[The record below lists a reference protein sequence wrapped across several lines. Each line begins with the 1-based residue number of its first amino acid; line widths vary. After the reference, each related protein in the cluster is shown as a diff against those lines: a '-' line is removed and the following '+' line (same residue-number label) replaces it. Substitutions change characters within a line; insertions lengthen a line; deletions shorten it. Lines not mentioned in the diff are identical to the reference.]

1 MKFGLAY
8 GLIWMGIR
16 SNSDQFKCILFTNN
30 KYLTNSMKQSPS
42 SEAKSCSVSQEIS
55 LILRNLKF
63 PAMFTR
69 AYHNS
74 VYTPVSYF
82 FKIQFNIALVSV
94 PTHTHTHTH
103 ARTRAHT
110 HTHTHTH
117 THSLIHSLTLDKRTH
132 TQHDYFRSPFVKGN
146 NA

>member
-8 GLIWMGIR
+8 GLICMVIR
-16 SNSDQFKCILFTNN
+16 SNSGQFKCILFTNN

-55 LILRNLKF
+55 LILRKLNF
-63 PAMFTR
+63 SAMFSR

-82 FKIQFNIALVSV
+82 FRIQFNIALLSVS
-94 PTHTHTHTH
+94 
-103 ARTRAHT
+103 T

-117 THSLIHSLTLDKRTH
+117 TLTPDIHTH
-132 TQHDYFRSPFVKGN
+132 T
-146 NA
+146 A